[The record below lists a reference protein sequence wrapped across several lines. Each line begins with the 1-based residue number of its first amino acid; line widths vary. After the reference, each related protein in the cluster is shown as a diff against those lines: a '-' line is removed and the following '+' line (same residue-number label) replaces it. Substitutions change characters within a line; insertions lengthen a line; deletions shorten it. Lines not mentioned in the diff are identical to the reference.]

1 MLVDCSGSFEMNLVV
16 CFITAT
22 TIIVLMLFVA
32 DMDDIERGF
41 FTVDTH
47 GICEAYHLVERHIN
61 KHGGSEDPLPAG
73 TRKIDAADAQMQFD
87 NPMATEEY
95 ADADWVD
102 DK

>member
-1 MLVDCSGSFEMNLVV
+1 MDCGGSFEMNLVV

-47 GICEAYHLVERHIN
+47 GICEAYHLW
-61 KHGGSEDPLPAG
+61 SS
-73 TRKIDAADAQMQFD
+73 
-87 NPMATEEY
+87 AT
-95 ADADWVD
+95 
-102 DK
+102 